1 MVAKVIMA
9 SSFKATLE
17 YLTQEA
23 KGFDIILSNGVRDYD
38 INKTIADF
46 VGQSKEN
53 SRIKTKV
60 FHTSFSFHVNDK
72 NAVENK
78 GKEIMQDYLCRL
90 QQKGVSIDDTQY
102 ILIEH
107 KDKEHPHYHLVA
119 NMVKDDGKRLEIG
132 NVGYKMTS
140 VSRAIEKAYTLT
152 PGIRKEY
159 QQEVLDKGYNIKEAI
174 AAVGAVKQQKENTN
188 ERGQNRE
195 ISTDRQQRKQGK
207 RPSL

>member
-1 MVAKVIMA
+1 MIAKVIMS

-17 YLTQEA
+17 YLTQQA

-38 INKTIADF
+38 IKKTIADF
-46 VGQSKEN
+46 VEQSKDN

-72 NAVENK
+72 DTVESK
-78 GKEIMQDYLCRL
+78 GKEIMQDYLSKL
-90 QQKGVSIDDTQY
+90 QGKGVNMEETQY
-102 ILIEH
+102 ILIQH

-140 VSRAIEKAYTLT
+140 ISRAIEKAYKLT

-174 AAVGAVKQQKENTN
+174 AAVNHFKQKDVN
-188 ERGQNRE
+188 
-195 ISTDRQQRKQGK
+195 
-207 RPSL
+207 